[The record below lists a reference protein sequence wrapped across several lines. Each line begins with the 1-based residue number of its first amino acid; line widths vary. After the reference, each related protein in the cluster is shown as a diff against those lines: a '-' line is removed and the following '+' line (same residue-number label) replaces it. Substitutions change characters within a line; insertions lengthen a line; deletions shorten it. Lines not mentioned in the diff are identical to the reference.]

1 MKALMQADGKICPPN
16 LSECWYINNSSST
29 DDRDPLTTFIAPV
42 AIIPSQNNI
51 NNEFK
56 PEEHLPMQKN
66 DIHMK
71 IEQTPGP
78 SS

>member
-51 NNEFK
+51 KMSLN
-56 PEEHLPMQKN
+56 LKN
-66 DIHMK
+66 IYPCKRM
-71 IEQTPGP
+71 TYP
-78 SS
+78 